1 MVMKKF
7 EETIAA
13 KDSTENG
20 NSSSLMEEISNK
32 KQRIEGPFVMPLIS
46 IPKLEEQ
53 SSNASIVLSGTAKKG
68 EIGPPLGTVDI
79 GVSKSAY
86 FFQVAL
92 PGVKKDPVYHFDLAG
107 QFSCE
112 IERGGMV
119 HVRGETSTGGK
130 TVTRHSRVFEMK
142 FQQQSPPGQFS
153 LSFSLP
159 GPVDP
164 RLFYPN
170 FRSDGIFEAIVMK
183 CEE

>member
-1 MVMKKF
+1 MVLKNS
-7 EETIAA
+7 EEKVAA
-13 KDSTENG
+13 KGSNENG
-20 NSSSLMEEISNK
+20 NPSTLIDENLNK
-32 KQRIEGPFVMPLIS
+32 KQELDSTSNGPFVMPFIS
-46 IPKLEEQ
+46 IPKVEEH
-53 SSNASIVLSGTAKKG
+53 SSKASITLSGTARKG
-68 EIGPPLGTVDI
+68 ELGPPVGAVDI
-79 GVSKSAY
+79 GISQNAY

-92 PGVKKDPVYHFDLAG
+92 PGVKKDPG

-112 IERGGMV
+112 IERNGMV

-142 FQQQSPPGQFS
+142 FQQQSPPGPFT

-170 FRSDGIFEAIVMK
+170 FRSDGIFEAIVVK
-183 CEE
+183 CE

>member
-1 MVMKKF
+1 MVLKNS
-7 EETIAA
+7 EETMVA
-13 KDSTENG
+13 KGSNENG
-20 NSSSLMEEISNK
+20 NSTSVIEENSNK
-32 KQRIEGPFVMPLIS
+32 KLRIDSSSDGPFVMPFIS
-46 IPKLEEQ
+46 IPKVEEHN
-53 SSNASIVLSGTAKKG
+53 SKASIILTGTARKG
-68 EIGPPLGTVDI
+68 ELGPPVGAVDI
-79 GVSKSAY
+79 GISKNAY

-92 PGVKKDPVYHFDLAG
+92 PGVKKDPG

-112 IERGGMV
+112 IERNGMV

-142 FQQQSPPGQFS
+142 FQQQAPPGPFT

-170 FRSDGIFEAIVMK
+170 FRSDGIFEAIVIK
-183 CEE
+183 CE

>member
-1 MVMKKF
+1 MVQDSYVHSLLVLIFIKYDSNQNLLPFQTWVPHKRTQIIRIQCKPNKQFLSSFQTMVMKKF

-92 PGVKKDPVYHFDLAG
+92 PGVKKDPGL
-107 QFSCE
+107 FSYSFY
-112 IERGGMV
+112 IIISIAV
-119 HVRGETSTGGK
+119 
-130 TVTRHSRVFEMK
+130 SR
-142 FQQQSPPGQFS
+142 
-153 LSFSLP
+153 
-159 GPVDP
+159 
-164 RLFYPN
+164 
-170 FRSDGIFEAIVMK
+170 FEA
-183 CEE
+183 

>member
-1 MVMKKF
+1 MVLKNSEDTMATKG
-7 EETIAA
+7 
-13 KDSTENG
+13 SNENG
-20 NSSSLMEEISNK
+20 NPSTVIEENLNK
-32 KQRIEGPFVMPLIS
+32 KQRTDCSSNGPFVMPFIS
-46 IPKLEEQ
+46 IPKLEDQ
-53 SSNASIVLSGTAKKG
+53 NSNASIILSGTARKG
-68 EIGPPLGTVDI
+68 EVGPTVGAFDI
-79 GVSKSAY
+79 GISKNAY

-92 PGVKKDPVYHFDLAG
+92 PGVKKDPG

-112 IERGGMV
+112 IERNGMV

-142 FQQQSPPGQFS
+142 FQQQSPPGPFT

-183 CEE
+183 CE

>member
-1 MVMKKF
+1 MVLKNS
-7 EETIAA
+7 EESVVA
-13 KDSTENG
+13 KDSNENG
-20 NSSSLMEEISNK
+20 NSSIVVEENLNK
-32 KQRIEGPFVMPLIS
+32 KQRIDGSSDGPFVMPLIS
-46 IPKLEEQ
+46 IHKVEED
-53 SSNASIVLSGTAKKG
+53 SSKASIVLSGTARRG
-68 EIGPPLGTVDI
+68 ELGPPVGAVDI
-79 GVSKSAY
+79 GISKSAY

-92 PGVKKDPVYHFDLAG
+92 PGVKKDPG

-112 IERGGMV
+112 IERDGRV

-130 TVTRHSRVFEMK
+130 TVSRHSRVFEMK
-142 FQQQSPPGQFS
+142 FQQQAPPGPFS

-183 CEE
+183 CE

>member
-1 MVMKKF
+1 MVLKNSDEMV
-7 EETIAA
+7 IAR
-13 KDSTENG
+13 DSNENG
-20 NSSSLMEEISNK
+20 NSSTVMEENLNK
-32 KQRIEGPFVMPLIS
+32 NQLTDGTSYGPFVMPVIS
-46 IPKLEEQ
+46 IPKVEEQ
-53 SSNASIVLSGTAKKG
+53 NSKASIVLSGTARKG
-68 EIGPPLGTVDI
+68 EVGPAVGAVDI
-79 GVSKSAY
+79 GISKSAY

-92 PGVKKDPVYHFDLAG
+92 PGVKKDPG

-112 IERGGMV
+112 IEQNGIV

-142 FQQQSPPGQFS
+142 FQQQSPPGPFT

-183 CEE
+183 SE